1 MLFNWH
7 QATVSTDQA
16 SGEQLRH
23 RAHRTCQEKWNML
36 PTYSLMSQITSETV
50 KKNWNIVW
58 SRKDPHPPI
67 FTTHTIFLAPQSP
80 GFHQLLSL
88 LLFLLLFHIF
98 AQIVINIIIRE
109 PVTVIVLIHSH
120 LSKCTEYPNPI
131 PRNGQILC
139 TGHFPTIW
147 QWPGTANQSI
157 VRLIKTF
164 LRSRYTGQGELTCWP
179 CDR

>member
-1 MLFNWH
+1 MSLYTS
-7 QATVSTDQA
+7 ALDIRGMSRVTAVSP
-16 SGEQLRH
+16 
-23 RAHRTCQEKWNML
+23 TCPLKTWLSKKQW
-36 PTYSLMSQITSETV
+36 QVFIIQFITTLT
-50 KKNWNIVW
+50 I
-58 SRKDPHPPI
+58 I
-67 FTTHTIFLAPQSP
+67 FKCICKLCF
-80 GFHQLLSL
+80 
-88 LLFLLLFHIF
+88 LLFCQFKQIKIIF

-109 PVTVIVLIHSH
+109 PVTVIVLIRRH
-120 LSKCTEYPNPI
+120 LSNCTEYPNPI

-164 LRSRYTGQGELTCWP
+164 LRSRYTGQGELMCWP